1 MMRNIAFSFAKEYG
15 AQFDNLASLTPIQV
29 EQLHACLPLYY
40 GEEEASR
47 IDRSNIANLFDEEAE
62 RWAFASLY
70 DVVDAESKEVLYDFW
85 EYNVDSGTVF
95 LHNSTEHTGI
105 FMIQFGFGFVEMNE
119 HAKRL
124 PSDYPERLQKA
135 FYEVDR

>member
-1 MMRNIAFSFAKEYG
+1 MRTIAFTFVEEYG
-15 AQFDNLASLTPIQV
+15 QQFGNLEKLTPIQI

-40 GEEEASR
+40 GEEEAAQ
-47 IDRSNIANLFDEEAE
+47 IDTSNIANLFDEETE

-70 DVVDAESKEVLYDFW
+70 HVVDAESKEVLYDFW

-95 LHNSTEHTGI
+95 LHKSTEHNGI
-105 FMIQFGFGFVEMNE
+105 FMMQFGFGFAEMNQ
-119 HAKRL
+119 HAKSL
-124 PSDYPERLQKA
+124 PPDYPELLQKA

>member
-1 MMRNIAFSFAKEYG
+1 MRTIAFTFVEEYG
-15 AQFDNLASLTPIQV
+15 KQFGNLASLTPMQI

-40 GEEEASR
+40 GEEEAAQ
-47 IDRSNIANLFDEEAE
+47 IDKSNIANLFDEETE

-70 DVVDAESKEVLYDFW
+70 HIIDADSKEVLYDFW

-95 LHNSTEHTGI
+95 IHQSTEHTGI
-105 FMIQFGFGFVEMNE
+105 FMMKFGFGFAEMNQ
-119 HAKRL
+119 HAKLL
-124 PSDYPERLQKA
+124 PPDYPEMLQKA